1 MELTTITN
9 PIKTILSYGYIGFSN
24 YMHFMNFK
32 RESLDIKDRLNSYNM
47 KYPITKV
54 FNQIFLKETR
64 IIYSL
69 LIANF
74 LFIISAILFKMKNLG
89 YLIVLIFIL
98 NEFYFYDDILMSNI
112 SEYDLL
118 NGKLNG
124 NSVIDII
131 QKIPIDI
138 VNIICLLFGVLFVTS
153 KITNKINTNKK
164 NN

>member
-1 MELTTITN
+1 MELSTITN

-24 YMHFMNFK
+24 YMHFKNFK

-54 FNQIFLKETR
+54 FNQFFLKDTE
-64 IIYSL
+64 ILYYL

-74 LFIISAILFKMKNLG
+74 LFIISAILLKMKNLG

-112 SEYDLL
+112 SDLDLL
-118 NGKLNG
+118 NKNYVL
-124 NSVIDII
+124 DMI
-131 QKIPIDI
+131 QRIPIDI

>member
-1 MELTTITN
+1 MELSNITD
-9 PIKTILSYGYIGFSN
+9 PIKSLLSYGYIGFSN
-24 YMHFMNFK
+24 YMHFKNFK

-47 KYPITKV
+47 KYPLTKV
-54 FNQIFLKETR
+54 FNTIFLKDTR
-64 IIYSL
+64 ILYYL

-74 LFIISAILFKMKNLG
+74 IFIISAILLKMKNFG
-89 YLIVLIFIL
+89 YLIVLLFII

-112 SEYDLL
+112 SDLDSL
-118 NGKLNG
+118 KG

-153 KITNKINTNKK
+153 KITYKINTNKK
-164 NN
+164 

>member
-1 MELTTITN
+1 
-9 PIKTILSYGYIGFSN
+9 
-24 YMHFMNFK
+24 MHFMNFK